1 MGERK
6 CVKGQVIESEK
17 EERKD
22 PRGAEV
28 EEGLEGQGRGHK

>member
-28 EEGLEGQGRGHK
+28 EEEEGG